1 MLTVRMVGDRR
12 AGQCEKHFSLLPS
25 PNTLYYLLRDHMC
38 VLLFSSVVVNSG
50 VPTILENTDFRG
62 SEDLR
67 YCSVAE
73 LQLEVATKINVWLG
87 VPKTT
92 GKHKLSWVLQAENC

>member
-12 AGQCEKHFSLLPS
+12 AGQCEKRFSLLPS

-62 SEDLR
+62 SEDLI
-67 YCSVAE
+67 
-73 LQLEVATKINVWLG
+73 L
-87 VPKTT
+87 
-92 GKHKLSWVLQAENC
+92 LSSRITVRSCNKNKCMVGGS

>member
-62 SEDLR
+62 SEDLI
-67 YCSVAE
+67 
-73 LQLEVATKINVWLG
+73 L
-87 VPKTT
+87 
-92 GKHKLSWVLQAENC
+92 LSSRITVRSCNKNKCMVGGS